1 MTSTDTLRSLT
12 ETVFDSVEGYRLA
25 IDKAESLE
33 LKDALRE
40 RLEKRQETLEAMN
53 TELERQG
60 GDIVTKG
67 TMTGDLHR
75 MWLGIA
81 DMFES
86 GDEAAAER
94 VEEGEEYLADK
105 FVSVMEDDDLDPETR
120 AVLEECFIEV
130 EEGETFSDALEEQY
144 D

>member
-1 MTSTDTLRSLT
+1 MTSTDTLKSLT
-12 ETVFDSVEGYRLA
+12 ETVYDSVEGYRLA
-25 IDKAESLE
+25 IDKADSVE

-40 RLEKRQETLEAMN
+40 RLERRQETLEALN
-53 TELERQG
+53 AELERQG

-75 MWLGIA
+75 LWLNVA
-81 DMFES
+81 DLFES

-105 FVSVMEDDDLDPETR
+105 FESALDDDDLDPQTR
-120 AVLEECFIEV
+120 AVLEECFVEI
-130 EEGETFSDALEEQY
+130 EEGETFSDMLEEQY

>member
-1 MTSTDTLRSLT
+1 MTSTETLRSLT

-25 IDKAESLE
+25 VDKADSLE

-53 TELERQG
+53 AELERQG
-60 GDIVTKG
+60 GDVVTKG

-75 MWLGIA
+75 LWLNVA
-81 DMFES
+81 DLFES

-105 FVSVMEDDDLDPETR
+105 FVSVMEDDELDAETR
-120 AVLEECFIEV
+120 AVLEDCFIEI